1 MFCLA
6 ISIFVCIFI
15 SFTKRYEYDQIIGNS
30 QSKTRAVDAG
40 YFLASGFKPQ

>member
-6 ISIFVCIFI
+6 VSIFLCIFI
-15 SFTKRYEYDQIIGNS
+15 SLAKRYKYGQFIGNS